1 MDGATSSDFSVLPK
15 SSCPIN
21 GMVERFNRRLGEH
34 LDRLPQNR
42 AAHHRPFLN
51 HAERD
56 VYLYTFMAD

>member
-42 AAHHRPFLN
+42 AAHLSGISTY
-51 HAERD
+51 ETD
-56 VYLYTFMAD
+56 WLS